1 MKPTTDAS
9 VADIL
14 AAYDK
19 AADTLTQRLETL
31 STATVLRPVAGF
43 LPASPSR
50 VLDVGAGT
58 GRDAAWFA
66 GQGHQVWAAE
76 PVDSLREAAQSL
88 HGSSAITWINDG
100 LPDLARCTALGI
112 GFDLVL
118 LNAVW
123 HHVPPALRPASLSA
137 LASLVGSGG
146 RLIMSL
152 REGPSD
158 PARPAFLADVDR
170 TVAEAE
176 ALGLRLA
183 RRSWV
188 EAVQPEN
195 RRSGVIFTWLVF
207 LRE

>member
-1 MKPTTDAS
+1 MKPGGDAS

-14 AAYDK
+14 AAYD
-19 AADTLTQRLETL
+19 AAAETLTRRLEAL
-31 STATVLRPVAGF
+31 NTATVLQPVARF
-43 LPASPSR
+43 LPTAPAR

-76 PVDSLREAAQSL
+76 PVDSLRLAAQNL
-88 HGSSAITWINDG
+88 HAGVDITWLEDG
-100 LPDLARCTALGI
+100 LPDLAQATALGT

-118 LNAVW
+118 VNAVW
-123 HHVPPALRPASLSA
+123 HHVPPAYRAASISA
-137 LASLVGSGG
+137 LAGLTGPGG
-146 RLIMSL
+146 RLILSL

-158 PARPAFLADVDR
+158 SARPAFPADVDR
-170 TVAEAE
+170 TIDLVVAQ
-176 ALGLRLA
+176 GLKLE

>member
-1 MKPTTDAS
+1 MKPGGDAS
-9 VADIL
+9 VAEIL
-14 AAYDK
+14 AAYD
-19 AADTLTQRLETL
+19 AATDTLTQRLEAL
-31 STATVLRPVAGF
+31 NTATILQPVARF
-43 LPASPSR
+43 LPTGPAR

-76 PVDSLREAAQSL
+76 PVDSLRQAARDL
-88 HGSSAITWINDG
+88 HGSADISWLDDG
-100 LPDLARCTALGI
+100 LPDLTRASAQGF

-118 LNAVW
+118 VNAVW
-123 HHVPPALRPASLSA
+123 HHVPPAQRAASMTA
-137 LASLVGSGG
+137 LAGLTGPGG
-146 RLIMSL
+146 RLILSL

-158 PARPAFLADVDR
+158 PARPAFPAEVDK
-170 TVAEAE
+170 TIAEAE
-176 ALGLRLA
+176 AHNLRLE

>member
-1 MKPTTDAS
+1 MKPEGSTS
-9 VADIL
+9 VAGIL

-19 AADTLTQRLETL
+19 AADTLAEQLEEL
-31 STATVLRPVAGF
+31 STAAILQPVAGF
-43 LPASPSR
+43 LPKDPAR
-50 VLDVGAGT
+50 VLDVGAGS

-66 GQGHQVWAAE
+66 GQRHQVWAAE
-76 PVDSLREAAQSL
+76 PVDSLRHAARDL
-88 HGSSAITWINDG
+88 HESAAITWLDDG
-100 LPDLARCTALGI
+100 LPNLRQSTALGMT
-112 GFDLVL
+112 FDLVL

-123 HHVPPALRPASLSA
+123 HHVPPALREASIASLA
-137 LASLVGSGG
+137 GLTGPGG

-158 PARPAFLADVDR
+158 PARPAFPAAVDK
-170 TVAEAE
+170 TIAQAEAQQ
-176 ALGLRLA
+176 LRLL

-207 LRE
+207 QRE